1 MKTFLFTLFATAIAP
16 FAFAQDQDKV
26 LIRVKYAFSHLPDT
40 TNRENYYRENMMLI
54 AGKNASVYLSYDKI
68 QQDIEARDA
77 FEKQSRQQANI
88 EVPTFTSPP
97 KKKPTNSMEI
107 FYFANQHKFFIK
119 EQLVAFYL
127 TEEKVEKIDW
137 KITADTQV
145 IEGLNCKKATGYFR
159 GRNWTAWFAEELPF
173 SSGPWKLVGL
183 PGLIIDAY
191 DEDNEVNFVF
201 LGLEKI
207 DEKVKSVRNISS
219 DYTKN
224 KIGSSNVLLETK
236 IQLPPDAIKATPQ
249 EIKKLKEARD
259 KDPKKFLKTQLE
271 LVGLGGLKQISPGK
285 KMDIPS
291 QIPVF
296 NNPIERS
303 KTLSPNP

>member
-1 MKTFLFTLFATAIAP
+1 MKTFLFTLFATALAP

-26 LIRVKYAFSHLPDT
+26 LIRVKYAFSHMPDT

-77 FEKQSRQQANI
+77 FEKQSRQQANVK
-88 EVPTFTSPP
+88 VPTFTSPP
-97 KKKPTNSMEI
+97 KKKQTNSMEI
-107 FYFANQHKFFIK
+107 FYFANQHRFFIK

-137 KITADTQV
+137 KITTETRV
-145 IEGLNCKKATGYFR
+145 IEALNCKKATGYFR

-173 SSGPWKLVGL
+173 STGPWKLVGL

-207 DEKVKSVRNISS
+207 DEKAKPVRDKSD
-219 DYTKN
+219 DYTLK
-224 KIGSSNVLLETK
+224 KIGSSNVLSQTE

-249 EIKKLKEARD
+249 EIKKLKETRD
-259 KDPKKFLKTQLE
+259 KDPQKFMKTQME
-271 LVGLGGLKQISPGK
+271 LVGLGGIKQVTPGK
-285 KMDIPS
+285 KMNIPA

-303 KTLSPNP
+303 KTLYPNP